1 MTQPTPPTRS
11 QDRPHSPATNRTVD
25 LTRQLSDITAHGL
38 TFVLIRALGL
48 SDLGRLP
55 TQAAFDMALRA
66 MKAKGIRRVR
76 IDHASVG
83 QASPQS
89 RLDLFRRMTDLG
101 IEVQFAR
108 PLRPRDIEN
117 LPAQLARKYHRNSG
131 SLTHQP
137 VDRG

>member
-11 QDRPHSPATNRTVD
+11 HDRPHSPAPNRTVD
-25 LTRQLSDITAHGL
+25 LTGQLSDITAHGL

-48 SDLGRLP
+48 SDVGRLP
-55 TQAAFDMALRA
+55 TQAAFYMALRA
-66 MKAKGIRRVR
+66 MKAKGIRCVR
-76 IDHASVG
+76 HASVG
-83 QASPQS
+83 QASSQS
-89 RLDLFRRMTDLG
+89 RFDLFRRMTDLG
-101 IEVQFAR
+101 IEIQFAR

-117 LPAQLARKYHRNSG
+117 LPAQLARKYHRRSG